1 MVNLSTAIRASGA
14 WLTRHWRQLVRAAG
28 LAAALAG
35 TAANAAA
42 PPIVLPF
49 QFEDGR
55 VYVPVRIGASP
66 SAWFILDTGA
76 GTCGVDEALAR
87 SLGLASTAIDNVGG
101 AGAGSSR
108 ASRIETLAVSVDSVP
123 LTCKAVTVAPFDQLL
138 ATTGGRHVGGIVGG
152 AFFREHVVALDFA
165 RRQLTLHAPASWHY
179 SGPGVRVPFDL
190 DTQLP
195 MAWAALTLADG
206 RQVAAH
212 VVLDLGAKS
221 TLLVPEHFAR
231 QHQLGEALGAT
242 VTTGLGAG
250 MGGDTFYTFGRARR
264 IGFGTGTKAGVD
276 RPVVGLSSAGSLR
289 SQWHDGL
296 LGAPFLSE
304 FHVIFDYARR
314 EMILEPAPPS
324 GLAAAFDRSGLFLV
338 AEGPALDAIMVRDVT
353 AGSPAS
359 VAGVLARDR
368 LLQVDGEPVERLG
381 LPGTRERLRAPA
393 GRRVQLAL
401 ARDGNEVILDIELR
415 DLI

>member
-1 MVNLSTAIRASGA
+1 MMVKLCCAS
-14 WLTRHWRQLVRAAG
+14 RAAG
-28 LAAALAG
+28 LAAVL
-35 TAANAAA
+35 AAA
-42 PPIVLPF
+42 AAIAAAQPVVLPF

-55 VYVPVRIGASP
+55 VYVPVRIAAAP

-76 GTCGVDEALAR
+76 STCGVDEALAR

-108 ASRIETLAVSVDSVP
+108 ASRIETLALTVDAVP
-123 LTCKAVTVAPFDQLL
+123 LTCKAVTVAPFEQLL
-138 ATTGGRHVGGIVGG
+138 ATTSGRHVGGIVGG
-152 AFFREHVVALDFA
+152 SFFREHVVALDFT
-165 RRQLTLHAPASWHY
+165 RRQITLHDPAGWHY
-179 SGPGVRVPFDL
+179 SGAGVRVPFDL
-190 DTQLP
+190 DTELP
-195 MAWAALTLADG
+195 MARASVTLADG
-206 RQVAAH
+206 RQVEAH

-231 QHQLGEALGAT
+231 QHRLGEALGRT

-264 IGFGTGTKAGVD
+264 IEFGTGAKAGVD

-314 EMILEPAPPS
+314 EMILEPATPS

-338 AEGPALDAIMVRDVT
+338 AEGAALDSIVVRSVT
-353 AGSPAS
+353 AASPAS

-368 LLQVDGEPVERLG
+368 LLQIDGEPVERLG
-381 LPGTRERLRAPA
+381 LSGARERLRAPA
-393 GRRVQLAL
+393 GRRVHLAL
-401 ARDGNEVILDIELR
+401 ARDGKEVIVDMELR

>member
-1 MVNLSTAIRASGA
+1 M
-14 WLTRHWRQLVRAAG
+14 
-28 LAAALAG
+28 
-35 TAANAAA
+35 
-42 PPIVLPF
+42 PF

-55 VYVPVRIGASP
+55 VYVPVRIAASP

-76 GTCGVDEALAR
+76 STCGVDDAMAR

-108 ASRIETLAVSVDSVP
+108 ASRIETLAVTVDNVP
-123 LTCKAVTVAPFDQLL
+123 LTCRAVTVAPFEQLL
-138 ATTGGRHVGGIVGG
+138 AKTGGRHVGGIVGG
-152 AFFREHVVALDFA
+152 SFFREHVVTLDFT
-165 RRQLTLHAPASWHY
+165 RRQITLHDPAGWHY

-190 DTQLP
+190 DTELP
-195 MAWAALTLADG
+195 MARATLTLADG
-206 RQVAAH
+206 RQVDAH

-231 QHQLGEALGAT
+231 QHQLGEALGKT

-250 MGGDTFYTFGRARR
+250 MGGDTYYTFGHARR
-264 IGFGTGTKAGVD
+264 IEFGLSAKAGVD

-304 FHVIFDYARR
+304 FRVTFDYARR
-314 EMILEPAPPS
+314 EMILEPASPS

-338 AEGPALDAIMVRDVT
+338 AEGPALDSIVVRDVT

-368 LLQVDGEPVERLG
+368 LLQIDGEPLERLG
-381 LPGTRERLRAPA
+381 LPVARERLRAPA
-393 GRRVQLAL
+393 GHRVHLAL
-401 ARDGNEVILDIELR
+401 ARDGKEVIVDVELR